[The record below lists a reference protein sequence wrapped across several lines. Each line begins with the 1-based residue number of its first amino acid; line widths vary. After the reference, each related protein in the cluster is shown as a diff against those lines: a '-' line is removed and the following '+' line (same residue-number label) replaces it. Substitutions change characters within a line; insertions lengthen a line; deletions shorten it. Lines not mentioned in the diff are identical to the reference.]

1 MDNNE
6 IYELLLNNTVYEILN
21 ADYIF
26 TQVFEQKKQALTLR
40 NWVIG
45 YFVDMYEQTLQRKY
59 LFNDRKN
66 ILLATQLHAE
76 GLIYLNVEKLSI
88 YKQLFLRYP
97 QFVQLLPVNCPIE
110 AIQWQ
115 ENHISPLAHILLNEL
130 SFEHLVVL
138 STIKTPIKRAF
149 YEIEII
155 KNNWTVDEL
164 QWGISHFI
172 FEQTGLEIDDKEAL
186 LQSYIHKIHYDEA
199 DFS

>member
-21 ADYIF
+21 TDYIF

-88 YKQLFLRYP
+88 YKQLFLCYP
-97 QFVQLLPVNCPIE
+97 QFV
-110 AIQWQ
+110 
-115 ENHISPLAHILLNEL
+115 
-130 SFEHLVVL
+130 
-138 STIKTPIKRAF
+138 
-149 YEIEII
+149 
-155 KNNWTVDEL
+155 
-164 QWGISHFI
+164 
-172 FEQTGLEIDDKEAL
+172 
-186 LQSYIHKIHYDEA
+186 
-199 DFS
+199 